1 MADHVHPQNAG
12 GGLVC
17 CKVGDVGCLPAADL
31 IHAADNLAD
40 FAVDTAGCSSAG
52 TDLAVDLDKEV
63 FVADAGCGHSHD
75 FGAVVVVAARVVS
88 VEVALDD
95 LHHPGFEMDLELGL
109 FLVLVPCHPML
120 LYLLGAS
127 DWIAPFF
134 EPNLA
139 RTN

>member
-1 MADHVHPQNAG
+1 VGDHVHPQNAG
-12 GGLVC
+12 GLVC
-17 CKVGDVGCLPAADL
+17 CEVGDLGCLPAADFV
-31 IHAADNLAD
+31 HAADNLAD

-63 FVADAGCGHSHD
+63 FVADAGCDHCHD

-88 VEVALDD
+88 VEVAVDD
-95 LHHPGFEMDLELGL
+95 LHHPDFEMDLELGF
-109 FLVLVPCHPML
+109 FLVLVPWHPML
-120 LYLLGAS
+120 SYLLGAS

-139 RTN
+139 RSN